1 MFDFISKNPE
11 LSTLLFGVVNFLW
24 AIFLFFNNKKHQNY
38 LESLKHSLNLDLEK
52 RKKVFEM
59 KVNQFEKY
67 YRLIDEFGKK
77 YSVDLPKKLQPIF
90 TEYYD
95 KFLKAEMNNNKEE
108 SRKIIVWFSDQIGN
122 LMFDIN
128 ENYSRLNSE
137 TNSLKLTSSDK
148 LVKILDELQKCY
160 EDSFNL
166 SNEFISKFQEILLTK
181 NQDMQN
187 DYQNR
192 MKELAMKLKN
202 KSDELMARMRYE
214 LTEI

>member
-11 LSTLLFGVVNFLW
+11 LVTVLFGVANFLW
-24 AIFLFFNNKKHQNY
+24 AIFLYFNNKKHQQNI
-38 LESLKHSLNLDLEK
+38 ESLKHSLNLDLER

-95 KFLKAEMNNNKEE
+95 KFLKAEMENNKEE
-108 SRKIIVWFSDQIGN
+108 SRKIIVWFGDQIGN
-122 LMFDIN
+122 LMLDIN
-128 ENYSRLNSE
+128 ENYVRLNSE

-148 LVKILDELQKCY
+148 LVDILNELQKCY

-166 SNEFISKFQEILLTK
+166 SSEFISKFQEILLTQ
-181 NQDMQN
+181 NQVLQN

-192 MKELAMKLKN
+192 MKESAMKLKN
-202 KSDELMARMRYE
+202 KSDELMARMRFE